1 MVKVSSLHHTVW
13 HWFANHTISPVRH
26 TLFTDL
32 MAKIL
37 HGLQTRVSRWTRLI
51 ERQGLG
57 VWLIAL
63 GVTLLL
69 MRWNGLLLFSLLMGL
84 GTTLLVQQV
93 YSRPLCSWQTLV
105 KWFTGSY
112 TTSILAV
119 GCGLLSLIA
128 SYITLLIWRDTNSF
142 WLALAILL
150 QGLGVLSVLGLCLW
164 QLFKQDKQRLT
175 PTQIDYWINHLTALD
190 PLKRLIAI
198 RQINHFVEST
208 CLDSQRTQELREY
221 LQLLLQQESEPTI
234 QNAITEGLE
243 ILNP

>member
-1 MVKVSSLHHTVW
+1 MAKVSSLHHTVW

-32 MAKIL
+32 TAKIL
-37 HGLQTRVSRWTRLI
+37 HELQTKTSRWTRLI

-57 VWLIAL
+57 LWLIAL

-69 MRWNGLLLFSLLMGL
+69 MRWNGVLLFSLLMGL

-93 YSRPLCSWQTLV
+93 YSRPLCSWQALV

-112 TTSILAV
+112 STSILAV

-128 SYITLLIWRDTNSF
+128 SYMTLLIWRDTNSF

-164 QLFKQDKQRLT
+164 QLFKQGKQRLT

-208 CLDSQRTQELREY
+208 SLDSQRTQELREY
-221 LQLLLQQESEPTI
+221 FQFLLQQESEPTI
-234 QNAITEGLE
+234 QNAITEGLG
-243 ILNP
+243 ILNL